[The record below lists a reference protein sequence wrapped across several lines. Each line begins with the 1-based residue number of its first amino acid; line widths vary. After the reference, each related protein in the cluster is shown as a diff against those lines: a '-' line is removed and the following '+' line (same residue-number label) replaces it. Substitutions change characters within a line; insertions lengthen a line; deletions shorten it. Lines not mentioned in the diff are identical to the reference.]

1 MGGGQSGGG
10 TDLGLKYMGCYGRE
24 SQLGSDKVYEGG
36 VTGARIAETL
46 RFAASVSKRYIA
58 IARNGLDGHAFAFNE
73 KPKKSK
79 LDDDGCANPCA
90 DLEDYACGCAD
101 GSCGD
106 IQTLAGEDNMRRWV
120 VYEIP
125 LEAIQAT
132 LGNVGKPKKSK
143 KKKKSSK
150 SEL

>member
-1 MGGGQSGGG
+1 MLVTEGAEQSADVAAVVNFY
-10 TDLGLKYMGCYGRE
+10 TD
-24 SQLGSDKVYEGG
+24 
-36 VTGARIAETL
+36 I
-46 RFAASVSKRYIA
+46 
-58 IARNGLDGHAFAFNE
+58 NGLVPSEFVHYPVHVEQQVGA
-73 KPKKSK
+73 PGS
-79 LDDDGCANPCA
+79 
-90 DLEDYACGCAD
+90 YACGCAD